1 MESFEKLLEVS
12 TKIHGHICA
21 GQVIGVR
28 MAMAGLEKIG
38 IDDPK
43 GADRKKLYVLVEI
56 DRCATDAIQSVTGCS
71 LGKRSMRWVDF
82 GVMAA
87 TFVNLETNQAVRV
100 TAREEARELSQKYC
114 PDIMD
119 KYKRQLEAYRVMPLE
134 ELFLFQEVKL
144 TVPECDMPGRPLRRV
159 QCEQC
164 GDWVQDCREV
174 QQEQKIICR
183 ACAGQR
189 YYTLVEEHLEE

>member
-1 MESFEKLLEVS
+1 MESFDTLLDIS
-12 TKIHGHICA
+12 TKIHGHVCP

-28 MAMAGLEKIG
+28 MAMLGLRKIG

-43 GADRKKLYVLVEI
+43 GKDRKKLYVLVEI

-82 GVMAA
+82 GIMAA
-87 TFVNLETNQAVRV
+87 TFVNLETGEAVRI
-100 TAREEARELSQKYC
+100 TAREEARQLSEKYC
-114 PDIMD
+114 PEKEN
-119 KYKRQLEAYRVMPLE
+119 KYQRQLAAYKIMPE
-134 ELFLFQEVKL
+134 HELF
-144 TVPECDMPGRPLRRV
+144 TVQPVTVELSACDLPGRPVRRV
-159 QCEQC
+159 QCAEC

-174 QQEQKIICR
+174 TRNNRLLCR

-189 YYTLVEEHLEE
+189 YYTVLDSR

>member
-1 MESFEKLLEVS
+1 MESFEQLLEVS

-28 MAMAGLEKIG
+28 MAMAGLEKVD

-43 GADRKKLYVLVEI
+43 GKDRKKTYVLVEI

-82 GVMAA
+82 GIMAA
-87 TFVNLETNQAVRV
+87 TFVNLETNKAVRV
-100 TAREEARELSQKYC
+100 TAREESRELSKKYC
-114 PDIMD
+114 PEIDD
-119 KYKRQLEAYRVMPLE
+119 KYKRQLEAYRVMPLD
-134 ELFLFQEVKL
+134 ELFSFEEVAVVL
-144 TVPECDMPGRPLRRV
+144 PDSDMPGRPLRRV
-159 QCEQC
+159 QCQDC

-174 QQEQKIICR
+174 MQADKTICR
-183 ACAGQR
+183 ACAGDR
-189 YYTLVEEHLEE
+189 YYKVL